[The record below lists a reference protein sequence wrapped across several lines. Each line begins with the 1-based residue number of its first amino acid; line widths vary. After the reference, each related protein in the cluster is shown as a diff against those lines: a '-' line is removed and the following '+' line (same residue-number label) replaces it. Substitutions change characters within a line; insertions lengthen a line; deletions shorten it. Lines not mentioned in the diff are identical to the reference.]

1 VPSRSTAESPTTNK
15 PSHGLDDS
23 EQVQRRPGLGWTAR
37 AFAGL
42 IDIFFPPSCAACGAV
57 TSGSEPFCLGCEL
70 ELERLPEQHC
80 LRCSEPGNFERGH
93 CPRCELRPPPFA
105 HAFAPFLHQGPI
117 ARAIHQ
123 FKYEDHPE
131 LAPILAALLAREAR
145 AFIDAAPGIL
155 CAIPLHRNR
164 LRRRQYDQAQLLV
177 QQLAHQTRR
186 KPGDCLRRIRNTRR
200 QVGLTETQ
208 REQNVA
214 GCFEACGDLSEKSV
228 LLLDDVFTTGATART
243 AASVLRAAGATEV
256 RVLAIAR
263 AFSQT

>member
-1 VPSRSTAESPTTNK
+1 MPSRFNADSLTPNDT
-15 PSHGLDDS
+15 SHWLDDS
-23 EQVQRRPGLGWTAR
+23 EQVHRPGKGWTSR

-42 IDIFFPPSCAACGAV
+42 IDIFFPPACAACGAV
-57 TSGSEPFCLGCEL
+57 TSSPETFCLGCEL
-70 ELERLPEQHC
+70 DLERLPEQHC
-80 LRCSEPGNFERGH
+80 LRCSEPGSFERGP

-105 HAFAPFLHQGPI
+105 RAFAPFLHQGPI
-117 ARAIHQ
+117 ARAIHR

-131 LAPILAALLAREAR
+131 LAPTLAALLAREAK

-155 CAIPLHRNR
+155 CAIPLHRSR

-177 QQLAHQTRR
+177 EQLAHQTQRAA
-186 KPGDCLRRIRNTRR
+186 GDCLRRIRNTRR
-200 QVGLTETQ
+200 QVGLTEAQ

-214 GCFEACGDLSEKSV
+214 GCFQASGEWRGKSV

-243 AASVLRAAGATEV
+243 AASVLRAAGAAEIQ
-256 RVLAIAR
+256 VLAIAR